1 MRERDPWEANR
12 VGGEMGL
19 FLPFASRG
27 TDMELLAD
35 AVKETGSF
43 YPSIHLAWHF
53 EETYFEVA
61 KPVYM
66 QASIVVDWNK
76 GGWTAPGNQPVVH
89 NKPLA
94 PRRSC
99 FQN

>member
-1 MRERDPWEANR
+1 MAKHNNVEKARDYSRVADLLRFKAALKAQDMVSLCADSRERDLWEANR

-53 EETYFEVA
+53 EETHFEVA
-61 KPVYM
+61 KPV
-66 QASIVVDWNK
+66 
-76 GGWTAPGNQPVVH
+76 
-89 NKPLA
+89 
-94 PRRSC
+94 
-99 FQN
+99 